1 MTRRARGL
9 TIAVDGPAGVGKS
22 TAARALATA
31 LGYRCFE
38 TGALY
43 RVVGLA
49 ARERGVDPSDTA
61 ALAAML
67 PTLRIGI
74 EDAAGSTR
82 VLLDGRDVTEKLREP
97 DAGEWA
103 SRVAAVPIVRTHLLE
118 RQRAIAADGGVV
130 MEGRDIGTV
139 VLPDADYKFFL
150 TADAEERARRRQAE
164 QPGEASEATRAALA
178 TRDRRDAERAT
189 APLKPAGDAIVVDT
203 SRLTADEVLAT
214 LLATV
219 RTRARP

>member
-1 MTRRARGL
+1 MTARARGL
-9 TIAVDGPAGVGKS
+9 TIAVDGPAGAGKS
-22 TAARALATA
+22 TAARALARA

-49 ARERGVDPSDTA
+49 ARERGVDPNDAA
-61 ALAAML
+61 ALGAMV
-67 PTLRIGI
+67 PTLAIGI
-74 EDAAGSTR
+74 DDAGGSTR
-82 VLLDGRDVTEKLREP
+82 VLLDGRDVTERLREP

-103 SRVAAVPIVRTHLLE
+103 SRVAAVPVVRTYLLD

-139 VLPDADYKFFL
+139 VLPDADCKFFL
-150 TADAEERARRRQAE
+150 TASAEERARRRQAE
-164 QPGEASEATRAALA
+164 QPGEASEATRTALA
-178 TRDRRDAERAT
+178 ARDRRDTERAT
-189 APLKPAGDAIVVDT
+189 APLKPAGDAIVIDT
-203 SRLTADEVLAT
+203 SGLTADEVTAT

-219 RTRARP
+219 RARARP